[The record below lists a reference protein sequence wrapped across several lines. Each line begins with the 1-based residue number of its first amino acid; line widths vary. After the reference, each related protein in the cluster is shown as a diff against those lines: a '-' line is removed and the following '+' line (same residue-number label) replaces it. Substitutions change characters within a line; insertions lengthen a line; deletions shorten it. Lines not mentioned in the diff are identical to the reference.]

1 MRPLC
6 FAAVLAYTR
15 AVAEGGG
22 ASDDG
27 EMMRGKTI
35 VVDFS
40 RIGGLAVMAAVLI
53 ATCGCDLTGQYEKK
67 FQQAIE
73 EAKRRS
79 AFDEQ
84 LHAVFTDVVDASRQ
98 PVGVKLRLPKK
109 FDAESKVMT
118 QNIVPG
124 QAQIPGSAYVL
135 MKEFDDDKGQKAPCI
150 VSIVTVPKA
159 EQKSEPLQTMVA
171 KAMAAVSPTA
181 KWEDVQLPTPAG
193 GQVTLKRMR
202 MDTSLPV
209 PTEKG
214 SVTLSARV
222 DMYLIEGGNSTVMI
236 TWFTPKPQA
245 QRHALDKAIDAS
257 MGTVE
262 VAGSPA
268 GDATAGAAGGKA
280 TTGCF

>member
-1 MRPLC
+1 MRLLC
-6 FAAVLAYTR
+6 LPPVLAYTR
-15 AVAEGGG
+15 AVAELHGP
-22 ASDDG
+22 SDDG
-27 EMMRGKTI
+27 GMMRPKRI
-35 VVDFS
+35 VSDL
-40 RIGGLAVMAAVLI
+40 RRLGGLVVTAAVFV
-53 ATCGCDLTGQYEKK
+53 AVCGCDLTGQYEKK

-84 LHAVFTDVVDASRQ
+84 LHAVFTEVVDASRQ

-135 MKEFDDDKGQKAPCI
+135 MRELDDDKSQKAPCI

-159 EQKSEPLQTMVA
+159 EQKSEPLQSMVG

-181 KWEDVQLPTPAG
+181 KWEDVQLPTPSG

-202 MDTSLPV
+202 METSLPV

-214 SVTLSARV
+214 SVTLSTRV
-222 DMYLIEGGNSTVMI
+222 DMYLIEGGNNTVLI

-262 VAGSPA
+262 VAAPA
-268 GDATAGAAGGKA
+268 GDAAAGGASEKA
-280 TTGCF
+280 TAACF

>member
-1 MRPLC
+1 MKL
-6 FAAVLAYTR
+6 
-15 AVAEGGG
+15 
-22 ASDDG
+22 
-27 EMMRGKTI
+27 
-35 VVDFS
+35 
-40 RIGGLAVMAAVLI
+40 GGLVMFFVT
-53 ATCGCDLTGQYEKK
+53 ATGCDLTGQYEKK

-84 LHAVFTDVVDASRQ
+84 LHGVFTEVVDAARQ

-109 FDAESKVMT
+109 FDAESKVLT
-118 QNIVPG
+118 QNIIPG

-135 MKEFDDDKGQKAPCI
+135 MRELDDDKSQKAPCI

-159 EQKSEPLQTMVA
+159 EQKSEPLANVVA

-181 KWEDVQLPTPAG
+181 KWEDVQLPTPTG

-202 MDTSLPV
+202 METSLPV

-214 SVTLSARV
+214 QSVTLSTRV
-222 DMYLIEGGNSTVMI
+222 DMYLVEAANNTVMI

-257 MGTVE
+257 MGTLE
-262 VAGSPA
+262 VAGAP
-268 GDATAGAAGGKA
+268 GGEATAGGGGGKA
-280 TTGCF
+280 TAGCF